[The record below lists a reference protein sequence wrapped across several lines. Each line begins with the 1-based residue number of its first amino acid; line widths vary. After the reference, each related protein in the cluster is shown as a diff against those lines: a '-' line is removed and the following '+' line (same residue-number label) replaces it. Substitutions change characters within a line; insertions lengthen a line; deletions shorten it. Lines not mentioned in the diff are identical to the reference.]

1 MTTLFETLPG
11 DPKPVAVF
19 LRPGPGDYDS
29 MIALRVNHDD
39 GSLTITKGPALDG
52 WLGDESPCRRNAGMV
67 THEVNVAS
75 LAQFIENWLRG
86 QPNAG
91 WVLRPVD
98 MED

>member
-1 MTTLFETLPG
+1 MPTLFETLPG

-39 GSLTITKGPALDG
+39 VSLTITKGPALGG
-52 WLGDESPCRRNAGMV
+52 WLSDVSPCRRNVGMI
-67 THEVNVAS
+67 TREVNVAS

-86 QPNAG
+86 QPSAG
-91 WVLRPVD
+91 WVLRPVG